1 MYALHSK
8 NHSINLAVLANKA
21 LSVNSNLIELERCCF
36 DELDEGV
43 LNSIKQNLC
52 DEWKVEEVCLEIMF
66 FIYESM
72 DLYHPEEVVLEDW

>member
-1 MYALHSK
+1 MYALYSQ
-8 NHSINLAVLANKA
+8 NHSINLAVVSNKP

-52 DEWKVEEVCLEIMF
+52 DEWKAEEVCLEIMF

-72 DLYHPEEVVLEDW
+72 DLYHPEEVVLENW